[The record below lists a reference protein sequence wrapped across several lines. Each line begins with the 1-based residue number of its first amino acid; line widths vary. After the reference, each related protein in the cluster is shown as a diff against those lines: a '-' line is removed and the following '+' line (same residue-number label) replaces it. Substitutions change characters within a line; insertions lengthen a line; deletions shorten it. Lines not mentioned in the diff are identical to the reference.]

1 MSADTVSSAY
11 TLLHIQPFKTDGLRT
26 VLRILTCCA
35 GDVQIH
41 LVEINIEV
49 DAEVAEAAGVNGT
62 PTIQMFKVVS
72 PCSCVMM
79 VVSACHLQHVYAS
92 CLTTCCLCFA
102 GQSAGRAFA
111 RCQDEERLPEQA

>member
-1 MSADTVSSAY
+1 MCAFKADGVGA
-11 TLLHIQPFKTDGLRT
+11 L
-26 VLRILTCCA
+26 LRILTCCA

-72 PCSCVMM
+72 PCRLATT
-79 VVSACHLQHVYAS
+79 VVSACYSEACV
-92 CLTTCCLCFA
+92 
-102 GQSAGRAFA
+102 
-111 RCQDEERLPEQA
+111 

>member
-1 MSADTVSSAY
+1 MRMCTLKADGVW
-11 TLLHIQPFKTDGLRT
+11 GL
-26 VLRILTCCA
+26 LRIVTCCA

-72 PCSCVMM
+72 PCRLATAVGSTCP
-79 VVSACHLQHVYAS
+79 AKHVYDS
-92 CLTTCCLCFA
+92 CIMTCCLCCSA

-111 RCQDEERLPEQA
+111 RCEDEERLPEQA

>member
-49 DAEVAEAAGVNGT
+49 DADVAEAAGVNGT
-62 PTIQMFKVVS
+62 PTIQMFKVAS
-72 PCSCVMM
+72 PCRPAKPAL
-79 VVSACHLQHVYAS
+79 SAYPH
-92 CLTTCCLCFA
+92 
-102 GQSAGRAFA
+102 
-111 RCQDEERLPEQA
+111 